1 METLPEDDASVYSD
15 ESGFEGDDDVRHNG
29 NKGKK
34 KTEERQQVERMTL
47 KDTRNMRVWKTIVF
61 TFLFCSACVVST
73 GTYFFVKKT
82 ETEEFEHTYD
92 QFADTIKEALRF
104 HIAGL
109 TESLQAHAQWMV
121 AEAAQRNQTFP
132 AVTIGSFEVEG
143 MSVRVASKI
152 HGVVFTPLLYSNG
165 DMQAWNG
172 YSAQEQDWIVSSRK
186 VFEAS
191 PDAME
196 DSFQNPIDQLS
207 PVKPY
212 ISGFPHGAP
221 VTTLPLD
228 GTPVAPWWQ
237 QSPPPYDAA
246 TKVNANVL
254 EDPEV
259 RTLYQAMVQAREAIF
274 GPVSTLDLFSQG
286 FAKTATETKR
296 RDGDQLYG
304 DDSFAKAHGDDS
316 GGHHRVLEEDRYH
329 PMSVFMQPVFADLF
343 DTNSPLV
350 GVLHAAVR
358 WDSYVVNLLPQ
369 GVNGIRVVMRNDC
382 GDPHTYEVNGPNAV
396 YIGQGELRAPK
407 YENKHFR
414 VDLPFH
420 KLRFP
425 ETTPSIEGHC
435 SYSFSIYP
443 SEEFESEYRTPLP
456 FVLTLFVGAAFM
468 LMVSTFFAYDF
479 FVNRRNR
486 KIVDAAAKFNFI
498 VSSLFPENVRERL
511 FADAE
516 EKMRK
521 KEKVNA
527 VKNIDEFMVDDDSS
541 SGTGEED
548 TPGKPIADLFPE
560 TSILFADI
568 AGFTAWSSTREPV
581 QVFQLLGAIYSCFDK
596 IAERRGVYKVETIGD
611 CYVAVVG
618 LPKPNPDHA
627 VVMSKFAREA
637 MNKFRLIVRK
647 LEVTLGPDTSTLAM
661 RAGIHSGPV
670 TAGVLS
676 GERSRFQLFGDTM
689 NTASRMEST
698 GVRDKIQLSQETAE
712 LLYAHGKSRWVT
724 PREERVIAKGKGEL
738 QTYWLSC
745 APAST
750 GTIFT
755 GTTTEDS
762 ESLWA
767 GDVDPTP
774 GLPEKVVRSIQWN
787 VDILGKLIREI
798 AANRESYNNAEP
810 LAEMPS
816 PDGTTVVNEISDAIP
831 FVAPLD
837 TAIALRKSG
846 TSLADV
852 NIDQAVFD
860 QLHDLITAI
869 ALLYHSNNAF
879 HNFDH
884 ASHFTMSVVKLVSR
898 TDDDNDVS
906 FGIRK
911 DPMVQ
916 FALIL
921 SSLIHDIDH
930 PGVPNQT
937 LIREQPAL
945 AKHYNNRSV
954 AEQQSFDLATRLL
967 MEERYSDLRQALY
980 QTEQEALRFRQI
992 LVNAVM
998 ATDLLD
1004 PELQAWRTNRWV
1016 QAFSQDSTTEGTI
1029 QRKTTMVIEI
1039 IMQASDVAHTIQHW
1053 HIYRKW
1059 NDLLYAEAF
1068 QAYRAGRSDRNPADY
1083 WYDGEIS
1090 FFNTTVIPLAQKIK
1104 DCGVFCSSSSDEF
1117 LKYAL
1122 NNKKEWMAKGR
1133 ALVAEL
1139 AEKCSQEGSTT
1150 DS

>member
-47 KDTRNMRVWKTIVF
+47 KDTRNMREL
-61 TFLFCSACVVST
+61 TFSSKRPKRKSLNTRYVER
-73 GTYFFVKKT
+73 KKSCARN
-82 ETEEFEHTYD
+82 YD

-350 GVLHAAVR
+350 GVLHAAVP

-443 SEEFESEYRTPLP
+443 SVRTKYTCICRCFDHMEGPTLRHVLRSTFQEEFESEYRTPLP

-611 CYVAVVG
+611 CYVSHHKTSSTVAVVG

-676 GERSRFQLFGDTM
+676 GERSR
-689 NTASRMEST
+689 
-698 GVRDKIQLSQETAE
+698 
-712 LLYAHGKSRWVT
+712 
-724 PREERVIAKGKGEL
+724 
-738 QTYWLSC
+738 
-745 APAST
+745 
-750 GTIFT
+750 
-755 GTTTEDS
+755 
-762 ESLWA
+762 
-767 GDVDPTP
+767 
-774 GLPEKVVRSIQWN
+774 
-787 VDILGKLIREI
+787 
-798 AANRESYNNAEP
+798 
-810 LAEMPS
+810 
-816 PDGTTVVNEISDAIP
+816 
-831 FVAPLD
+831 
-837 TAIALRKSG
+837 
-846 TSLADV
+846 
-852 NIDQAVFD
+852 
-860 QLHDLITAI
+860 
-869 ALLYHSNNAF
+869 
-879 HNFDH
+879 
-884 ASHFTMSVVKLVSR
+884 
-898 TDDDNDVS
+898 
-906 FGIRK
+906 
-911 DPMVQ
+911 
-916 FALIL
+916 
-921 SSLIHDIDH
+921 
-930 PGVPNQT
+930 
-937 LIREQPAL
+937 
-945 AKHYNNRSV
+945 
-954 AEQQSFDLATRLL
+954 
-967 MEERYSDLRQALY
+967 
-980 QTEQEALRFRQI
+980 
-992 LVNAVM
+992 
-998 ATDLLD
+998 
-1004 PELQAWRTNRWV
+1004 
-1016 QAFSQDSTTEGTI
+1016 
-1029 QRKTTMVIEI
+1029 
-1039 IMQASDVAHTIQHW
+1039 
-1053 HIYRKW
+1053 
-1059 NDLLYAEAF
+1059 
-1068 QAYRAGRSDRNPADY
+1068 
-1083 WYDGEIS
+1083 
-1090 FFNTTVIPLAQKIK
+1090 
-1104 DCGVFCSSSSDEF
+1104 
-1117 LKYAL
+1117 
-1122 NNKKEWMAKGR
+1122 
-1133 ALVAEL
+1133 
-1139 AEKCSQEGSTT
+1139 
-1150 DS
+1150 